1 MERVLFKKKQKIR
14 FYCTKVYL
22 MSKIFAN
29 FAPHFT
35 KMRCEPRL
43 HLSKE
48 RALCIRFA
56 LALQFLRNGESRL
69 RLSKERVSL
78 HSVCTGLAIYA
89 KFEREWNLLVG

>member
-1 MERVLFKKKQKIR
+1 MESVLFKKKQKIR

-29 FAPHFT
+29 FAPHFY
-35 KMRCEPRL
+35 KMRCESRL
-43 HLSKE
+43 H
-48 RALCIRFA
+48 
-56 LALQFLRNGESRL
+56 
-69 RLSKERVSL
+69 LSKERVSL